1 MGTAAVA
8 TSTAKP
14 PGTLIHVCSQHPE
27 ELSSDHCNQGSTR
40 REGAAA
46 EERRGRDG
54 HRCTGR
60 HPPSRHPQVQA
71 DILAPAT
78 LPAQQ
83 HLREQLLSAA
93 RPLALLLCSS
103 SPPPSFNPFHA
114 CLVLSCMKPVGSD
127 SKETAQVGKTQAIKG
142 ILQLTCPHNLR
153 LLLEVKC
160 GQSSVALCPHTDN
173 QNTTKLT
180 VVLG

>member
-1 MGTAAVA
+1 MSAHSTLKSSAVTTATKAAQGEREQLLKRGEEGTD
-8 TSTAKP
+8 T
-14 PGTLIHVCSQHPE
+14 
-27 ELSSDHCNQGSTR
+27 D
-40 REGAAA
+40 
-46 EERRGRDG
+46 
-54 HRCTGR
+54 
-60 HPPSRHPQVQA
+60 VQA
-71 DILAPAT
+71 DILPPAT
-78 LPAQQ
+78 PRYRQTSSLPPPSQPSSTSESSCFLQ
-83 HLREQLLSAA
+83 
-93 RPLALLLCSS
+93 PDPLLCFSA
-103 SPPPSFNPFHA
+103 PLHHPPSFNPFHA